1 MPGHFQV
8 HKILDKGELEKFEA
22 FTREKPARTIDECH
36 EWLLA
41 LGHVISRSAVG
52 AWKREFDLT
61 DRFRASNDAARA
73 LVDAAK
79 GGGVV
84 SISDAAA
91 LQLQQMIFEQ
101 MIRLQGEEQVSTRD
115 LQTLSAA
122 MGNVVKSKR
131 HLEKLKSEV
140 SEALEVAEK
149 EAKAG
154 GSAEAVVSKVREIL
168 GIG

>member
-52 AWKREFDLT
+52 AWKQEFDQK
-61 DRFRASNDAARA
+61 DRFRIVSQAAQG
-73 LVDAAK
+73 LMDAAK
-79 GGGVV
+79 AGGMTAISEGIATSIQQRAFELLLTGEATAEDLKTLSMASKNAV
-84 SISDAAA
+84 SI
-91 LQLQQMIFEQ
+91 
-101 MIRLQGEEQVSTRD
+101 
-115 LQTLSAA
+115 
-122 MGNVVKSKR
+122 
-131 HLEKLKSEV
+131 KLLIDELKKKQERAV
-140 SEALEVAEK
+140 AEAEK
-149 EAKAG
+149 EVKAG